1 MEAPPRGRVGGLPAP
16 DLTFVGRE
24 RELQEIRTLLLGA
37 ARVVT
42 LTGAGGIGKTRL
54 AAEVVRDYRRG
65 SGGQSFVFWVRLA
78 RLPRRSGAAAVE
90 EEIAHAV
97 IDGDFSGRST
107 WDALVDAF
115 TRAGPT
121 GRVPHTVLVLDNCE
135 HVLTGVASVIADLL
149 EVVPELTVL
158 ATSREP
164 IGWVDEY
171 LVPVPPLTDQQ
182 ASLLFRRRAE
192 LTGYPLSG
200 RDQMKTAA
208 KICRR
213 LHNHPLYIQLAAA
226 RLRHQPPALVLSGL
240 TGRAD
245 DTRLRWSRTVRAGA
259 EPRHYGV
266 GDAIAWSY
274 ELCTEKER
282 LLFDRLSVFAA
293 GYHTGSDDA
302 DPDAP
307 ADVGADLDAIQAIC
321 GDEESIDDDGSVDGG
336 NDVGVALARD
346 EIEDLL
352 DRLVDH
358 ALVSVHRT
366 STTVRYALLE
376 SLRVYAQD
384 RLRQRSHAA
393 VDEPTRLAD
402 RHLRYY
408 RDKICY
414 AATYWSVSEGQ
425 NLMSWARTRVADTL
439 IALEHSLTA
448 PDRARLGLE
457 ICIGLYT
464 PQNYVNNSVRETRSW
479 MERCLNATR
488 VPDTA
493 PTELQITGMALIA
506 AMALDQGR
514 PEDTERIL
522 EDCVAAC
529 IDDPDTRANW
539 RNTAETDIGL
549 PAAVER
555 AWGEELLLVH
565 NDIHAVE
572 VFLRARDKFLAEN
585 NYGSAAL
592 SELHAAFTAGLLGT
606 ADQSYEITQRY
617 YDRVNTPDTPQEK
630 SWAELTRALALI
642 RHGDPVEALKL
653 ERSSLAYQLAVGDR
667 WAGMWIVQIYVWTL
681 ARLVTDLLA
690 AGRPDRAGLAALA
703 TEIAHL
709 MGGMATMAEEYG
721 FVGDTMGALTE
732 RTINAITVAREVL
745 GPNAYTVA
753 EARGRRL
760 RPEYN
765 ETERL
770 ILGTFTLETSSN
782 HRPAEVGPT
791 SRWHDL
797 TQAEREVAV
806 LAAAGWT
813 NPAIAARR
821 GKSTR
826 TIDAQVAA
834 ILRKLAVMSREDII
848 EHIPRD
854 TIDEVRIEAARQP
867 NRKGRKK

>member
-1 MEAPPRGRVGGLPAP
+1 M
-16 DLTFVGRE
+16 GRE
-24 RELQEIRTLLLGA
+24 RELQEIRTLLLGT
-37 ARVVT
+37 ARLIT
-42 LTGAGGIGKTRL
+42 LTGPGGIGKTRL

-65 SGGQSFVFWVRLA
+65 SDGHSSVFWVRLA
-78 RLPRRSGAAAVE
+78 RLPKRSGTTEVE

-107 WDALVDAF
+107 WDALVDTF
-115 TRAGPT
+115 TRTGPT
-121 GRVPHTVLVLDNCE
+121 GRVPPTVLVLDNCE
-135 HVLTGVASVIADLL
+135 HVLTGVANVIADLL

-164 IGWVDEY
+164 IGWVDER

-200 RDQMKTAA
+200 KDQMRTAA

-226 RLRHQPPALVLSGL
+226 RLQHQPPALILSGL

-245 DTRLRWSRTVRAGA
+245 DARLRWSRNIRAGA

-266 GDAIAWSY
+266 RDVITWSY

-282 LLFDRLSVFAA
+282 LLFERLSVFAA
-293 GYHTGSDDA
+293 GYYTRSDNA

-307 ADVGADLDAIQAIC
+307 VDIGADLDAIEAIC
-321 GDEESIDDDGSVDGG
+321 GDDDDSVDDG
-336 NDVGVALARD
+336 NDAATVLARD
-346 EIEDLL
+346 EIEGLL
-352 DRLVDH
+352 ERLVDH

-366 STTVRYALLE
+366 AATVRYALLE

-384 RLRQRSHAA
+384 RLRQRSRAG
-393 VDEPTRLAD
+393 VDEPARLAD

-414 AATYWSVSEGQ
+414 AATSWPASEGQ
-425 NLMSWARTRVADTL
+425 KLLNWSRTRVADTM

-448 PDRARLGLE
+448 PDRACLGLE
-457 ICIGLYT
+457 ICIGLYSMM
-464 PQNYVNNSVRETRSW
+464 NYVNGSIRETRHW
-479 MERCLNATR
+479 IERCLNATR

-493 PTELQITGMALIA
+493 LTELQITGMASIA

-514 PEDTERIL
+514 PEETERIL
-522 EDCVAAC
+522 EECVTAC
-529 IDDPDTRANW
+529 IEDPDIRADW
-539 RNTAETDIGL
+539 RRTVETDIGL

-555 AWGEELLLVH
+555 TWGQELLLVH
-565 NDIHAVE
+565 NDIHAVDAS
-572 VFLRARDKFLAEN
+572 LRARDKFLAEK
-585 NYGSAAL
+585 NYGSASV
-592 SELHAAFTAGLLGT
+592 SELYGCFAAGLLGT

-617 YDRVNTPDTPQEK
+617 YERVNTPDTPQER
-630 SWAELTRALALI
+630 SWAELIRALALVG
-642 RHGDPVEALKL
+642 HGDPVEALEL
-653 ERSSLAYQLAVGDR
+653 ERSSLAYQLTVGDR
-667 WAGMWIVQIYVWTL
+667 WAGMWIVQVYIWTL

-690 AGRPDRAGLAALA
+690 ADHPDRARLAALA

-721 FVGDTMGALTE
+721 LVGDTMGALTE
-732 RTINAITVAREVL
+732 RTINAVAVAHRVL
-745 GPNAYTVA
+745 GPEAYTEA

-760 RPEYN
+760 RPAYN
-765 ETERL
+765 ETPRL
-770 ILGTFTLETSSN
+770 ILGTFTIETSSN
-782 HRPAEVGPT
+782 HRPAEIEPV
-791 SRWHDL
+791 SRWHEL

-821 GKSTR
+821 GKSIR
-826 TIDAQVAA
+826 TIDAQITA
-834 ILRKLAVMSREDII
+834 ILRKLVVMSREDII
-848 EHIPRD
+848 DHIPRD
-854 TIDEVRIEAARQP
+854 TIDEVRVEAARQP
-867 NRKGRKK
+867 NNRKGRKK

>member
-1 MEAPPRGRVGGLPAP
+1 M
-16 DLTFVGRE
+16 
-24 RELQEIRTLLLGA
+24 QEIRTLLLGT
-37 ARVVT
+37 ARLIT

-54 AAEVVRDYRRG
+54 AAEVVRDFRRG
-65 SGGQSFVFWVRLA
+65 SAGQSSVFWVRLA
-78 RLPRRSGAAAVE
+78 RLPRGSGSTAVE

-107 WDALVDAF
+107 WDALIDAF
-115 TRAGPT
+115 TRTGPT
-121 GRVPHTVLVLDNCE
+121 GRVPHTVLVFDNCE
-135 HVLTGVASVIADLL
+135 HVLTGVASVVADLL

-164 IGWVDEY
+164 IGWADEY

-192 LTGYPLSG
+192 LTGYLLAG
-200 RDQMKTAA
+200 KDQMRTAA

-245 DTRLRWSRTVRAGA
+245 DARLRWPRSVRAGV

-266 GDAIAWSY
+266 GDAITWSY

-282 LLFDRLSVFAA
+282 LLFERLSVFAA
-293 GYHTGSDDA
+293 GYHTGSDTA

-307 ADVGADLDAIQAIC
+307 VDVGADLEAIEAIC
-321 GDEESIDDDGSVDGG
+321 SDDESIEDRT
-336 NDVGVALARD
+336 DVGVALARD

-366 STTVRYALLE
+366 STTMRYALLE

-384 RLRQRSHAA
+384 RLRQRGHAGM
-393 VDEPTRLAD
+393 DEPARLAD

-408 RDKICY
+408 RDKICD
-414 AATYWSVSEGQ
+414 AATSWPISEGQ
-425 NLMSWARTRVADTL
+425 NLMSWVRTVWADTL
-439 IALEHSLTA
+439 TALETGLTTPA
-448 PDRARLGLE
+448 RASLGLE
-457 ICIGLYT
+457 ICIGLFT
-464 PQNYVNNSVRETRSW
+464 MQNYVNGSVREMRNWT
-479 MERCLNATR
+479 ERCLNATR
-488 VPDTA
+488 ALGTRPTA
-493 PTELQITGMALIA
+493 LQVAGMAALSGLALIQG
-506 AMALDQGR
+506 DQREAGQ
-514 PEDTERIL
+514 IL
-522 EDCVAAC
+522 EGCVAAC
-529 IDDPDTRANW
+529 IEDPEIRATW
-539 RNTAETDIGL
+539 RDAPETDIGL
-549 PAAVER
+549 PAPVEHM
-555 AWGEELLLVH
+555 WGQELLLVH
-565 NDIHAVE
+565 NDIRALD
-572 VFLRARDKFLAEN
+572 VFLRARDKFLAER
-585 NYGSAAL
+585 NYGPAAYE
-592 SELHAAFTAGLLGT
+592 ELHVAFTAGLLGT
-606 ADQSYEITQRY
+606 AEQSRELTQRY
-617 YDRVNTPDTPQEK
+617 YERVDTPGTPREK
-630 SWAELTRALALI
+630 SWAELTRAIALTW
-642 RHGDPVEALKL
+642 HGDPVEALEL
-653 ERSSLAYQLAVGDR
+653 ERSSLAYQLTVGDR
-667 WAGMWIVQIYVWTL
+667 WVGMWAVQIRIWTL
-681 ARLVTDLLA
+681 ARLITDLLA
-690 AGRPDRAGLAALA
+690 ADHPDHARLADLA

-709 MGGMATMAEEYG
+709 AGGTAAMADKFGLVA
-721 FVGDTMGALTE
+721 
-732 RTINAITVAREVL
+732 NAMSHLIAKSVEAVAVAHRIL
-745 GPNAYTVA
+745 GSDVYTTA

-765 ETERL
+765 ETQRL
-770 ILGTFTLETSSN
+770 VLGTFTIDTPSN
-782 HRPAEVGPT
+782 DHSAGRGFV

-821 GKSTR
+821 GKSIR
-826 TIDAQVAA
+826 TIDAQITA
-834 ILRKLAVMSREDII
+834 ILRKLAVVSREDTI

-867 NRKGRKK
+867 DNRKSRKK